1 MSENLQVIV
10 VGGGASGLTAAVVAA
25 QNGATVTVLEQNENP
40 GRKICVTG
48 NGRCNLTNACDRDAF
63 LQNVVRNPRFL
74 YSALDAL
81 PPSALMEQMERWGCP
96 LVVERG
102 NRVFP
107 ASQKASDV
115 TRAFERQL
123 RRLGVEVRLNARVT
137 GLSVQDGRVA
147 GVTLAGGSN
156 VPCAAAVICTGGA
169 SYPST
174 GSTGDGWTWLRAYGH
189 TVLPALPSLVGLES
203 PAEWVRALTG
213 LSLKNVRLTLL
224 RGKKRLYSDL
234 GEMLFTH
241 FGVSGPLVLS
251 ASAYLTGLPAQEMKL
266 VLDLKP
272 GLTDAQLDARILR
285 DIAAAPKKQLG
296 HVLCGLFPARLAET
310 VARLC
315 RLDPLKPA
323 GALEREER
331 HRLTEMTRALEL
343 PVCGTRSLEEA
354 IVTRGGVS
362 VREIDPSTMQSRLV
376 PGLYVAGEAIDVD
389 ALTGGFNLHIAFA
402 TGLLAGR
409 AAAAQCL
416 DIRE

>member
-1 MSENLQVIV
+1 M
-10 VGGGASGLTAAVVAA
+10 
-25 QNGATVTVLEQNENP
+25 
-40 GRKICVTG
+40 
-48 NGRCNLTNACDRDAF
+48 
-63 LQNVVRNPRFL
+63 
-74 YSALDAL
+74 
-81 PPSALMEQMERWGCP
+81 
-96 LVVERG
+96 
-102 NRVFP
+102 
-107 ASQKASDV
+107 
-115 TRAFERQL
+115 
-123 RRLGVEVRLNARVT
+123 
-137 GLSVQDGRVA
+137 A

-174 GSTGDGWTWLRAYGH
+174 GSTGDGWTWLRACGH